1 MNDVGEDYNFLYP
14 SIFIID
20 DLVNKIQVLY
30 YLAEDIYLMH
40 NHKVD
45 YNDVREVFHIYDIAI
60 LSDWDDVDYHEMVI
74 STDVQQ
80 QDEDENEDDFDYDE
94 NHRYN
99 YKSFMAASN

>member
-1 MNDVGEDYNFLYP
+1 MVASNHRDECQEVDLYIIIRYKDNDYFVWGDDEQMMNDVGQDYNFLYP

-45 YNDVREVFHIYDIAI
+45 YNDVREVFHIYDGAI
-60 LSDWDDVDYHEMVI
+60 LSD
-74 STDVQQ
+74 
-80 QDEDENEDDFDYDE
+80 
-94 NHRYN
+94 
-99 YKSFMAASN
+99 